1 MNRVICN
8 DCETVKHCMQ
18 YGCIPKVPVKVPE
31 KLQAKPVVYYAGTP
45 QFYNWNNDVRYP
57 VASLSYVV
65 GHPNLG
71 NCRDVRT
78 STVLN
83 VYLDGTIETKNT
95 IYRPLASEGMGS

>member
-8 DCETVKHCMQ
+8 DCETVKHCMEH
-18 YGCIPKVPVKVPE
+18 GCVTKVNT
-31 KLQAKPVVYYAGTP
+31 LQAKPVVYYAGAP
-45 QFYNWNNDVRYP
+45 QFYNWNGDVRYP

-95 IYRPLASEGMGS
+95 IYRPMASEGMGS